1 MARALLLWAF
11 SSVFLL
17 PLVVDGNV
25 LGRKAAAG
33 GGVGLEMGTYAVI
46 FDAGS
51 TGSRVHVFRFDEN
64 MDLLNIGDDF
74 ELFVQVF
81 VGSSDLPFWI
91 PIDACLILFIG

>member
-1 MARALLLWAF
+1 MVRPLLLRALSLA
-11 SSVFLL
+11 FLL
-17 PLVVDGNV
+17 LLVVDGDV

-33 GGVGLEMGTYAVI
+33 GGLGREIESYAVI

-64 MDLLNIGDDF
+64 MDLLNLGDDI

-81 VGSSDLPFWI
+81 VGSSDSLFRI
-91 PIDACLILFIG
+91 PCLF